1 MTFHTNINR
10 PLAIGVFIGLFILV
24 SPSGS
29 MPVNAQTKSNTLHDE
44 LQTEANSSAISKG
57 FMIKL
62 LKLEQYMQSVH
73 LIFEMKNLDS
83 LPVNN
88 CWFHVSLLGH
98 EQSFLYREQPLLFSE
113 VKPFRF
119 QKLEL
124 LCESIGVEEVG
135 YVVLH
140 PILYEA
146 AREESDFNFD
156 HIRLEVAEP
165 IQAKLIFDYDTE

>member
-1 MTFHTNINR
+1 M
-10 PLAIGVFIGLFILV
+10 
-24 SPSGS
+24 
-29 MPVNAQTKSNTLHDE
+29 
-44 LQTEANSSAISKG
+44 
-57 FMIKL
+57 
-62 LKLEQYMQSVH
+62 
-73 LIFEMKNLDS
+73 
-83 LPVNN
+83 
-88 CWFHVSLLGH
+88 
-98 EQSFLYREQPLLFSE
+98 
-113 VKPFRF
+113 KPFRF

-165 IQAKLIFDYDTE
+165 IQAKLIFDYDTV